1 MHAIFRKWEK
11 WEKRGTLRGREW
23 EWVVSNLDL
32 KRGKILDVGCLSAT
46 YSETISDLNKY
57 LLKMGYEIHGLDVG
71 KCKFKHA
78 NFRFIRKSIQ
88 ELDYPDD
95 YFDAVTCVSTI
106 EHVGLP
112 RYVPLHGTKVELNGD
127 LKAMEQMKRV
137 LKKGGCILI
146 TGPYGVP
153 KVTEH
158 FRIYDCSRLER
169 LVKGLKI
176 IKAGFFVK
184 KELLSRKDK
193 LANLPIPKI
202 KSILSRLDRMES
214 LVIMRLFHQ
223 ERIKRVSQSEAERVF
238 SPYFPRAIFC
248 LKLLKT

>member
-11 WEKRGTLRGREW
+11 WGTLRGREW
-23 EWVVSNLDL
+23 KWVVSNLDL
-32 KRGKILDVGCLSAT
+32 KRGKILDVGCVSGAYPNWALSGL
-46 YSETISDLNKY
+46 DKY
-57 LLKMGYEIHGLDVG
+57 LLEMGYELHGLDVRT
-71 KCKFKHA
+71 CTFKHA

-88 ELDYPDD
+88 QLDYPDD

-106 EHVGLP
+106 EHIGLP
-112 RYVPLHGTKVELNGD
+112 FYVPIHGTKVGLNGD

-137 LKKGGCILI
+137 LKKGGCVLI

-158 FRIYDCSRLER
+158 FRIYDRSRLER
-169 LVKGLKI
+169 LVKEFKV
-176 IKAGFFVK
+176 IKGEFFVK
-184 KELLSRKDK
+184 KEILGGKDK
-193 LANLPIPKI
+193 LINLHIPRI
-202 KSILSRLDRMES
+202 GSIICRLDGIES
-214 LVIMRLFHQ
+214 FVITGLFRQ
-223 ERIKRVSQSEAERVF
+223 ERCEPLSQSEAERIF